1 MSTTVTGRE
10 DLAARVLELAGTVAG
25 PGAQAEVHVTS
36 RVRGLTRFARSFVH
50 QNVVDTSERIR
61 LRVFVDGSWAAVST
75 DRADADS
82 LVRAVESAVAAARL
96 RPADPAFP
104 GLTPPTPLPLR
115 VAANLAGPATGLY
128 PPVDGVPDG
137 SGGNWDDATAD
148 ATPNQR
154 AAVVREFVDAAGGLE
169 TAGYVQTMRTEGVY
183 ANTLGQSVAGR
194 VTECAADGIA
204 RLPGADGVARHG
216 AVRLS
221 ELSGATLGAAAAD
234 KARAGV
240 DPVDL
245 PPGDYEVVLE
255 HPCVADLLRF
265 LLAYGFNGRPVAEGR
280 SFLRVGEQQFDP
292 SLRIWDAPT
301 DPLSTSLPYDTEGTP
316 CRRLDLVVDGVSAA
330 VLHDRR
336 TASAAGAESTG
347 HAVEGGERFGPMAE
361 QPRVGEGTGGT
372 CAELAATMRRGLLV
386 SDFWYTR
393 ILDPR
398 TAVVTG
404 LTRNGVWLVEDGKIV
419 SPVSTLRFTQSYPAA
434 LAPGAVLGIGSDSTA
449 LPGYGN
455 GALVVTPSLHL
466 AAWHV
471 TGGATG

>member
-1 MSTTVTGRE
+1 VSARSGRE
-10 DLAARVLELAGTVAG
+10 ELAAKVLELAGTVAG

-61 LRVFVDGSWAAVST
+61 LRVLVDGSWAAVST

-82 LVRAVESAVAAARL
+82 LLATVEAAVAAARV
-96 RPADPAFP
+96 RPPDPGFP
-104 GLTPPTPLPLR
+104 GLAPP
-115 VAANLAGPATGLY
+115 AALESA
-128 PPVDGVPDG
+128 
-137 SGGNWDDATAD
+137 GNWDDATAD
-148 ATPNQR
+148 ATPEQR

-183 ANTLGQSVAGR
+183 ANTLGQSLAGR
-194 VTECAADGIA
+194 VSECAADGIA
-204 RLPGADGVARHG
+204 RLPGADGVARHA

-221 ELSGATLGAAAAD
+221 ELSGAALGGTAAA

-255 HPCVADLLRF
+255 PHCVADLLHF

-292 SLRIWDAPT
+292 ALRIWDAPT
-301 DPLSTSLPYDTEGTP
+301 DPLSTSLPYDAEGTP
-316 CRRLDLVVDGVSAA
+316 RRRLDLVVDGVSAA

-336 TASAAGAESTG
+336 TAAAADAGSTG
-347 HAVEGGERFGPMAE
+347 HAIEGGERFGPMAE

-372 CAELAATMRRGLLV
+372 AAELAATMRRGLLV

-404 LTRNGVWLVEDGKIV
+404 LTRNGVWLVEDGQIV

-434 LAPGAVLGIGSDSTA
+434 LAPDAVLGIGSDSTP
-449 LPGYGN
+449 LPGSGA
-455 GALVVTPSLHL
+455 GALVVAPSLHL
-466 AAWHV
+466 AGWHV
-471 TGGATG
+471 TGGAAG

>member
-1 MSTTVTGRE
+1 VTARE

-50 QNVVDTSERIR
+50 QNVVDTSERIK
-61 LRVFVDGSWAAVST
+61 LRVVVDGSWAAVST

-82 LVRAVESAVAAARL
+82 LVRTVEAAVAAARL

-104 GLTPPTPLPLR
+104 GLTPPTAPLPVGARL
-115 VAANLAGPATGLY
+115 VTGLD
-128 PPVDGVPDG
+128 PPVEPEPAG
-137 SGGNWDDATAD
+137 SGGSWDDATAD
-148 ATPNQR
+148 ATADQR

-183 ANTLGQSVAGR
+183 ANTLGHSAGGR

-204 RLPGADGVARHG
+204 RLPGADGVARHA

-221 ELSGATLGAAAAD
+221 ELSGAALGATAAA

-255 HPCVADLLRF
+255 PHCVADLLDF
-265 LLAYGFNGRPVAEGR
+265 LLGYGFNGRPVAEGR
-280 SFLRVGEQQFDP
+280 SFLRLGEQQFDP
-292 SLRIWDAPT
+292 TLRIWDAPT
-301 DPLSTSLPYDTEGTP
+301 DPLSTSLPYDAEGTP
-316 CRRLDLVVDGVSAA
+316 RRRLDLVVDGVSAA

-336 TASAAGAESTG
+336 TAAAAGAGAGAESTG

-372 CAELAATMRRGLLV
+372 AAELAATMRRGLLV

-404 LTRNGVWLVEDGKIV
+404 LTRNGVWLVEDGQIV

-434 LAPGAVLGIGSDSTA
+434 LAPGAVLGIGSDGTA
-449 LPGYGN
+449 LPGH
-455 GALVVTPSLHL
+455 GAGSLVGTPSLHL
-466 AAWHV
+466 AAWHI